1 MHRILTAA
9 GLMLVLNACSPD
21 GNTPKIAEGQRDAL
35 DQARQVESMV
45 GEAAQKQQEQA
56 DQ

>member
-9 GLMLVLNACSPD
+9 GLMLVLSACSPD

-35 DQARQVESMV
+35 DQARQVESVV